1 MFFLFFSRTA
11 CTSPDCD
18 FVLRRWLRLCFIT
31 ALLLGCIKHVG
42 IILHGKKQ
50 QPPLLPILISQ
61 TSPCPTPIPPTYTI
75 KQDIPIPRLRRC
87 ILRFFSQTPALSLLS
102 MILYLTPS
110 HPLPFFTPSMHE
122 PPSDTPLRLY
132 NSPSRSFLL
141 VRLLANGGKEEGS
154 RSVMG

>member
-1 MFFLFFSRTA
+1 MVM
-11 CTSPDCD
+11 P
-18 FVLRRWLRLCFIT
+18 VLHNRSSGLH
-31 ALLLGCIKHVG
+31 KH
-42 IILHGKKQ
+42 IWHYFTWEKKIN
-50 QPPLLPILISQ
+50 PPFYPSSFSQ

-75 KQDIPIPRLRRC
+75 KQGIPIPIPIPVPVSLRRC

-141 VRLLANGGKEEGS
+141 VRL
-154 RSVMG
+154 